1 MAQKS
6 NLNTL
11 LGIIMIISFDHQDK
25 ASSNDWLYQRL

>member
-25 ASSNDWLYQRL
+25 VSSNDWVYQRL